1 PVVVTNVVG
10 ITETVV
16 DLSAQAESMTAILVP
31 SEIVAKLA
39 QFFVSVMTIM
49 QLFQL
54 GQRGKR
60 DDAGI
65 SRKILVES
73 MARMVAKNRNLGS
86 KIRENCRNRVAEKFR
101 WTNAGQMA
109 LNRYSAARSMAL
121 KTLQK

>member
-1 PVVVTNVVG
+1 
-10 ITETVV
+10 
-16 DLSAQAESMTAILVP
+16 
-31 SEIVAKLA
+31 
-39 QFFVSVMTIM
+39 
-49 QLFQL
+49 
-54 GQRGKR
+54 
-60 DDAGI
+60 
-65 SRKILVES
+65 VES